1 MQTSKLEGMEARY
14 VTLEDQLSDPSVI
27 ADQNRWR
34 ALSKEHAELGEIVA
48 KYREYKDADAA
59 CRDAKEILEDK
70 SQADLH
76 ELAKE
81 DLKENE
87 KK

>member
-34 ALSKEHAELGEIVA
+34 TLSKEHAELGDIVA
-48 KYREYKDADAA
+48 KYRE
-59 CRDAKEILEDK
+59 
-70 SQADLH
+70 
-76 ELAKE
+76 
-81 DLKENE
+81 
-87 KK
+87 